1 MTTEKK
7 VDNDKYDLD
16 MFKEELV
23 GEGLSKATASAYADD
38 VEMFLG
44 WLQEKHGGSLYLDKL
59 SEADL
64 IAFREELLKAGFSAG
79 TANRR
84 LAAVKRFSRWLVNT
98 HVLSCDVAAG
108 VNYVRRRQGTP
119 TLTPPD
125 QSQIKALLNS
135 CRRCRHPR
143 RSIAAFRLMLD
154 AGLRVEEIANL
165 TFSDLDFSPRGK
177 IILVRRCGHVQRI
190 PLTRTVWQALEAYLT
205 EERGDD
211 PSEHIFV
218 SQKGGGIAVISLRQS
233 LAQCLRAAGL
243 DGIPLRSLRGVFAR
257 NYLSIRPADLT
268 GLAQSLGIKDW
279 NALRSYLGS
288 GSVEP
293 MTTREVKNV

>member
-7 VDNDKYDLD
+7 IDNDKYGLE

-23 GEGLSKATASAYADD
+23 REGLSRATTSAYADD

-44 WLQEKHGGSLYLDKL
+44 WLREKHGGSLHLDKL

-84 LAAVKRFSRWLVNT
+84 LAAVKRFSRWLVST
-98 HVLSCDVAAG
+98 HVLSCDVAAS
-108 VNYVRRRQGTP
+108 VNYVRRRQRTP
-119 TLTPPD
+119 TLISPD
-125 QSQIKALLNS
+125 QAQIKALLNG

-165 TFSDLDFSPRGK
+165 TFSDLDFSPRGRA
-177 IILVRRCGHVQRI
+177 ILVRRCDHVQRI
-190 PLTRTVWQALEAYLT
+190 PLTRTAWQALEAYLT

-218 SQKGGGIAVISLRQS
+218 SQKGGGIAAISLRQS
-233 LAQCLRAAGL
+233 LTQCLRAAGL

-257 NYLSIRPADLT
+257 NYLSTHPTDLP
-268 GLAQSLGIKDW
+268 GLAQSLGIRDW
-279 NALRSYLGS
+279 DALKSYWGS

-293 MTTREVKNV
+293 VTTCEVRNV